1 MSNYRLLILL
11 GFAFSLCIST
21 GIAQTSG
28 EYFNRAARSYVKTEK
43 DQALATVNDGL
54 SKYPGDSK
62 LQALKEKLEK
72 EQEEQDKQD
81 QQNQQNQDQENQEQ
95 KEQQQDNSSQG
106 EDGEQQES
114 KEDGDKTNEDK
125 AKDSQV
131 GDPSEQSE
139 DKPGENAN
147 DQMDANLADKQKAM
161 EEFKEKLKA
170 MNLTPEQAA
179 QILESMNAAELRY
192 IQQNKKKATERPK
205 RGIPDW

>member
-1 MSNYRLLILL
+1 MNNKILL
-11 GFAFSLCIST
+11 LLGLAFALGISSS
-21 GIAQTSG
+21 IAQSSG

-54 SKYPGDSK
+54 TKYPGDAK

-72 EQEEQDKQD
+72 EQEQEKQDQENKQNQD
-81 QQNQQNQDQENQEQ
+81 QQNQEE
-95 KEQQQDNSSQG
+95 KQQQEDQKSQG
-106 EDGEQQES
+106 EEGEQQES

-125 AKDSQV
+125 AKESQA
-131 GDPSEQSE
+131 GDPSEQSD

-192 IQQNKKKATERPK
+192 IQQNKKRATERPK

>member
-1 MSNYRLLILL
+1 MKNKIPILL
-11 GFAFSLCIST
+11 GLAFVLSVTFSY
-21 GIAQTSG
+21 AQSSG
-28 EYFNRAARSYVKTEK
+28 DYFNRAARSYVKTEK
-43 DQALATVNDGL
+43 DQALATINDGL
-54 SKYPGDSK
+54 GKFPGDRK
-62 LQALKEKLEK
+62 LEALKEKLEK
-72 EQEEQDKQD
+72 EQEEEQQKQD
-81 QQNQQNQDQENQEQ
+81 QQNQDQQNQEQ
-95 KEQQQDNSSQG
+95 KEQQEDNSSQG

-114 KEDGDKTNEDK
+114 KNDGEKTDEDK
-125 AKDSQV
+125 AKESQA
-131 GDPSEQSE
+131 GDPSDQSD

-161 EEFKEKLKA
+161 EQFKEKLKA

>member
-1 MSNYRLLILL
+1 MRNKFLLLL
-11 GFAFSLCIST
+11 GIAFTLSLANSV
-21 GIAQTSG
+21 AQTSG

-54 SKYPGDSK
+54 SKFPGDAK
-62 LQALKEKLEK
+62 LEALKEKLEK
-72 EQEEQDKQD
+72 EQEEQEKQDQENKQNQD
-81 QQNQQNQDQENQEQ
+81 QQNQEE
-95 KEQQQDNSSQG
+95 KQQQEDQQSQG

-125 AKDSQV
+125 AKESQA

-147 DQMDANLADKQKAM
+147 DQMDANLADRQKAM

>member
-1 MSNYRLLILL
+1 MKNKTLLLL
-11 GFAFSLCIST
+11 ALAFTLSLTTSS
-21 GIAQTSG
+21 AQTSG

-54 SKYPGDSK
+54 SKFPSDAK

-72 EQEEQDKQD
+72 DQEEQDKQD
-81 QQNQQNQDQENQEQ
+81 QQKQDQQNQEE
-95 KEQQQDNSSQG
+95 KQQQEDQKSQG

-114 KEDGDKTNEDK
+114 KEDGDKTDEDK
-125 AKDSQV
+125 AKESQA
-131 GDPSEQSE
+131 GDPSDKSD
-139 DKPGENAN
+139 DKPSDNAN

-205 RGIPDW
+205 RGLPDW

>member
-1 MSNYRLLILL
+1 MRNKFLLLL
-11 GFAFSLCIST
+11 GIAFTLSLANSV
-21 GIAQTSG
+21 AQTSG

-54 SKYPGDSK
+54 SKFPGDAK

-72 EQEEQDKQD
+72 EQQEQEKQDQENKQNQD
-81 QQNQQNQDQENQEQ
+81 QQNQEE
-95 KEQQQDNSSQG
+95 KQQQEDQQSQG

-114 KEDGDKTNEDK
+114 KEDGDKTNEDR
-125 AKDSQV
+125 AEESQA

>member
-1 MSNYRLLILL
+1 MRNKFLLIL
-11 GFAFSLCIST
+11 GFAFTLSLSSS
-21 GIAQTSG
+21 IAQTSG

-54 SKYPGDSK
+54 SKFPGDTK

-72 EQEEQDKQD
+72 EQEEQEKQD
-81 QQNQQNQDQENQEQ
+81 QQNQENQDQQNQEE
-95 KEQQQDNSSQG
+95 KQQQEDQQSQG

-125 AKDSQV
+125 AEESQA
-131 GDPSEQSE
+131 GDPTEQSDE
-139 DKPGENAN
+139 EPGENAN

-170 MNLTPEQAA
+170 MNLTPEQAS

>member
-1 MSNYRLLILL
+1 MKNKFLLLV
-11 GFAFSLCIST
+11 GFALTLSLSPT
-21 GIAQTSG
+21 LAQTSG

-54 SKYPGDSK
+54 TKYPGDAK

-72 EQEEQDKQD
+72 DKEEQEKQD
-81 QQNQQNQDQENQEQ
+81 QQNKENQEQ
-95 KEQQQDNSSQG
+95 QNQEQKDQQQDNSQQG
-106 EDGEQQES
+106 EDGEQQEQ

-125 AKDSQV
+125 AKESQA
-131 GDPSEQSE
+131 GDPSDKSD

>member
-1 MSNYRLLILL
+1 MRNKFLVLLS
-11 GFAFSLCIST
+11 FAFTYCIATST
-21 GIAQTSG
+21 AQTSG
-28 EYFNRAARSYVKTEK
+28 EFFNRAARAYVKTEK

-54 SKYPGDSK
+54 SKFPEDSK

-72 EQEEQDKQD
+72 DQEEQDKKDEQD
-81 QQNQQNQDQENQEQ
+81 KQNEEE
-95 KEQQQDNSSQG
+95 KQQQEDKKSQG

-114 KEDGDKTNEDK
+114 KEDGEKTDEDK
-125 AKDSQV
+125 AKESQA
-131 GDPSEQSE
+131 GDPTDKND

-179 QILESMNAAELRY
+179 QILESMNSAELRY
-192 IQQNKKKATERPK
+192 IQQNKKKATEKPK

>member
-1 MSNYRLLILL
+1 MKNKIGLLL
-11 GFAFSLCIST
+11 GLAFTLSIATS
-21 GIAQTSG
+21 IAQTSG

-54 SKYPGDSK
+54 TKFPGDAK

-72 EQEEQDKQD
+72 DQEEQDKK
-81 QQNQQNQDQENQEQ
+81 DQENQENQ
-95 KEQQQDNSSQG
+95 EQQNQDKKEQKDNSEQG
-106 EDGEQQES
+106 EDGEQQEQ
-114 KEDGDKTNEDK
+114 KEDGEKTDEDK
-125 AKDSQV
+125 AKESQA

-139 DKPGENAN
+139 DKPSENAN
-147 DQMDANLADKQKAM
+147 DQKDANLADKQKAM

-179 QILESMNAAELRY
+179 QILQSMNAAELRY